1 VQPLT
6 PQLIEAEIREAIA
19 DGDTERIIKG
29 QLILDTR
36 AAKQLP
42 GLCAS
47 ALWYASKGLHVFP
60 VQAGGKIPY
69 RGFKWRDEASTNMEA
84 IRGWWTRWPDANIGI
99 ATGHLVDVFDID
111 GPPDGTQSA
120 SKHLA
125 KFPKVYGK
133 VSTPR
138 PGGVHYYVAATGRG
152 NGAKIF
158 PGIDHRG
165 LGGYV
170 VAPPSRTAEGHYVWY
185 QPLEL
190 SDHMTS
196 GSDPE
201 VAEHYN
207 SIRLDEHCI
216 ACGIRLL
223 PRTPVRSR
231 LCFRCLET
239 ARNESGYTD
248 G

>member
-60 VQAGGKIPY
+60 VQAGGKQPY
-69 RGFKWRDEASTNMEA
+69 PGTHGCKDATTDQDQ
-84 IRGWWTRWPDANIGI
+84 IRAWWTRWPDANIGI
-99 ATGHLVDVFDID
+99 ATGHLVDVIDID
-111 GPPDGTQSA
+111 GPPAGIKSWGRL
-120 SKHLA
+120 KIEHKL
-125 KFPKVYGK
+125 PPILGK

-138 PGGVHYYVAATGRG
+138 PGGNHLYVPATGRG
-152 NGAKIF
+152 NGAKVA
-158 PGIDHRG
+158 PGIDYRG

-170 VAPPSRTAEGHYVWY
+170 VAPPSRTDVGHYVWY

-190 SDHMTS
+190 
-196 GSDPE
+196 P
-201 VAEHYN
+201 
-207 SIRLDEHCI
+207 
-216 ACGIRLL
+216 
-223 PRTPVRSR
+223 
-231 LCFRCLET
+231 
-239 ARNESGYTD
+239 
-248 G
+248 